1 MPNAAPGT
9 QAQVLLTL
17 NQACVPRGP
26 FGLNKKVTRVALYVD
41 DRDVDD
47 RAARLEALRR

>member
-1 MPNAAPGT
+1 VLNAAPGT

-41 DRDVDD
+41 DR
-47 RAARLEALRR
+47 AARLEALRR